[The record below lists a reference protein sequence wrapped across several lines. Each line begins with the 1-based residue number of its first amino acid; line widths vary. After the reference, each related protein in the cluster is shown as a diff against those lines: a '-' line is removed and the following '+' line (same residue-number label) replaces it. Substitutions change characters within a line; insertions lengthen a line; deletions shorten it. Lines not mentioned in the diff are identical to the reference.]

1 MNLDDIRGKLDVL
14 DANTHQLQW
23 LRAISREEFAGDPR
37 NLDSAL
43 HRLQTSIQALID
55 IAAYVVGS
63 LGIPTPQHSADL
75 IDALGGAG
83 LISAEKSGNYRKMIQ
98 FRNRVVHLY
107 NRIDPSMVRQILEQH
122 LVDLDGLRDALL
134 AIIATHPDPPGT

>member
-14 DANTHQLQW
+14 DANAGQLQW
-23 LRAISREEFAGDPR
+23 LRAVSAEEFTGDPR

-63 LGIPTPQHSADL
+63 LGIPTPQHSTDL
-75 IDALGGAG
+75 IDSLGGAG
-83 LISAEKSGNYRKMIQ
+83 HIPAENTENYKKMIQ

-107 NRIDPSMVRQILEQH
+107 NRIDPAIVREILQQH
-122 LVDLDGLRDALL
+122 LTDLDGLRDALL
-134 AIIATHPDPPGT
+134 AIIAKNPDPPSA